1 MQNKIFL
8 CVTIVMTALCR
19 CSEANIKGAVILDE
33 HNFDKVLSKFENV
46 LVKFDA
52 VYPFGEKHDAFKT
65 VAEEL
70 KDANDLLIVTIGIK
84 DFGDHDN
91 QKLAERFGINT
102 KKDWPSLRLFIK
114 GEEEPFSL
122 NREDVWSVN
131 EIKKFIREYSNVYL
145 GLPGCLEKF
154 DKFAIEFSAAKDKEA
169 IIENAEKEAETL
181 QAEADIKAANTYI
194 KFMKKS
200 LENESFIEVERKRL
214 NKILKE
220 GKVKTDKKENMQLR
234 ANILTSFIPIK
245 AEL

>member
-1 MQNKIFL
+1 MQNKILL
-8 CVTIVMTALCR
+8 CVATVITVLCK
-19 CSEANIKGAVILDE
+19 CSEANVKGAVILDE
-33 HNFDKVLSKFENV
+33 YNFDKVISRFENV

-102 KKDWPSLRLFIK
+102 KKDWPSLRLFVK

-122 NREDVWSVN
+122 NKEDIWSVN

-154 DKFAIEFSAAKDKEA
+154 DKLAVDFSTAGDKEA
-169 IIENAEKEAETL
+169 VIKNAEKEAKTL
-181 QAEADIKAANTYI
+181 QTEADIKTANTYI

-220 GKVKTDKKENMQLR
+220 SKVKADKKENMQLR
-234 ANILTSFIPIK
+234 ANILTSFIPVK
-245 AEL
+245 TEL